1 MIKSL
6 NQLGREGNYVNLI
19 RNINRAN
26 SMENII
32 FYGDSLKVFP

>member
-6 NQLGREGNYVNLI
+6 NQLRTEGNYVNLI
-19 RNINRAN
+19 KNINRAN
-26 SMENII
+26 SMANII